1 MSPRRLHRGVA
12 VAESLTWALL
22 LLGMVLKY
30 LTRTTDVVVSIGG
43 GLHGFV
49 FLTYLVTT
57 VLVAVDG
64 RWRAGTTLLG
74 LGSAVLPFASIPFE
88 RWARRRDLV
97 GERWRLPASPPG
109 GPLERLVGALLA
121 RPLVSAAVTLVV
133 LAVVFAVL
141 LALGPPT
148 RWFS

>member
-49 FLTYLVTT
+49 FLAYLVTT

-64 RWRAGTTLLG
+64 RWRVGTTLLG
-74 LGSAVLPFASIPFE
+74 LGSAVLPFASLPFE
-88 RWARRRDLV
+88 RWARRRELL
-97 GERWRLPASPPG
+97 GERWRLATSAPE
-109 GPLERLVGALLA
+109 GPSDRLVGALLR
-121 RPLVSAAVTLVV
+121 RPRVSAAVVLAA

-148 RWFS
+148 TWAG